1 MFHAKKARATIRMLM
16 RTAHHSTA
24 FPAFECFVIFF
35 WFFDERKHNFFPIFA
50 QCNAHEYIMFA
61 CMIFKISQQSKLA
74 LEEKPKKL
82 QVFKVF
88 LSSRAGIYLSFEVH
102 LKRKIS
108 LLMQRKNR
116 SFLFHSL
123 SVLLHFVSFKCFT
136 NVFNCQNLLK
146 SILKSRSSIIPM
158 SILENF
164 IFFSIFSDQCN
175 AKKERWRCCMALRFF
190 FAIGLHVQLMAF
202 HCHLLLFNV
211 NQSLA
216 NFCCC
221 CLFCWTIFHFLSTF
235 AVFSCVPEPLK
246 AILCLIFDLAFSF
259 DFHHSSNLRFS
270 FFWRFHKIQKLC
282 FTADHGLII
291 IDFDGLMI

>member
-1 MFHAKKARATIRMLM
+1 
-16 RTAHHSTA
+16 
-24 FPAFECFVIFF
+24 
-35 WFFDERKHNFFPIFA
+35 
-50 QCNAHEYIMFA
+50 
-61 CMIFKISQQSKLA
+61 MIFKISQQSKLA

-82 QVFKVF
+82 QVFKIC
-88 LSSRAGIYLSFEVH
+88 LSSRAGIFLSFEVH

-146 SILKSRSSIIPM
+146 SILKCRSSIIPM

-164 IFFSIFSDQCN
+164 IFFDFLRLVLR
-175 AKKERWRCCMALRFF
+175 KKRRDGAAAWPYVF

-202 HCHLLLFNV
+202 LCHLLLFNV

-270 FFWRFHKIQKLC
+270 FFGVSTKYKNYVLR
-282 FTADHGLII
+282 LIT
-291 IDFDGLMI
+291 DWS

>member
-1 MFHAKKARATIRMLM
+1 MRKKHVQQFACSCAQRITRQHFL
-16 RTAHHSTA
+16 HLN
-24 FPAFECFVIFF
+24 VLWFF
-35 WFFDERKHNFFPIFA
+35 FCFFDERKHNFFPIFA

-82 QVFKVF
+82 QVFKIC
-88 LSSRAGIYLSFEVH
+88 LSSRAGIFLSFEVH

-164 IFFSIFSDQCN
+164 IFFRFSQISATQKRRDG
-175 AKKERWRCCMALRFF
+175 AAAWPYVFLLLVCMSNWWPF
-190 FAIGLHVQLMAF
+190 FAICSCSMSINHWLIFVAIVFFAGQFSIFCLHLQFFLM
-202 HCHLLLFNV
+202 
-211 NQSLA
+211 
-216 NFCCC
+216 
-221 CLFCWTIFHFLSTF
+221 FLSR
-235 AVFSCVPEPLK
+235 LK
-246 AILCLIFDLAFSF
+246 LFYV
-259 DFHHSSNLRFS
+259 
-270 FFWRFHKIQKLC
+270 
-282 FTADHGLII
+282 
-291 IDFDGLMI
+291 